1 MGQPTFHQVGDATSL
16 ATVGLAVA
24 FHTALWLAVGFLIG
38 FPSWWNNV
46 PYSVTSSITL
56 VMVFVIQHTQ
66 ARQQAETEAQP

>member
-1 MGQPTFHQVGDATSL
+1 MGDATAL

-24 FHTALWLAVGFLIG
+24 FLTVLWLMVGFLVG

-46 PYSVTSSITL
+46 LYSVTSSITL

-66 ARQQAETEAQP
+66 ARQQAKTEAQP